1 MHPSSDEI
9 PEWKDFPNGLSV
21 LLVDGDV
28 NALYEISEKLRSYH
42 FTVTTFSEVDDA
54 VAAIKSHGTVFH
66 VALVEANINND
77 VNGFRILDATKC
89 LPIIM
94 TIESENIAIMMQGI
108 ALGAADFWVKPLT
121 EEKLRNVWQHVVR
134 KVVSSED
141 DVLLESLKSV
151 RGALDTILH
160 STSLWGVPKIES
172 SGNDVKLAAVEVST
186 KKLAVSEEEPLG
198 ATSQSSTM
206 LPYAE
211 VGRIRTDLGKVSPYD
226 QNMWVKVEK
235 EDLLS
240 NSLGSV
246 GMSHTDIE
254 LEDRASIK
262 MEFDDSMDDVT
273 ISTGSVVYGGN
284 GHEVELGASVPSPF
298 STSAQD
304 INLDESLNSGE
315 VHDGNCGLEN
325 NMSLAQ
331 VSKVADNSSAIDIGV
346 PSITA
351 LNYDSR
357 ASYTDYRRNDQNTS
371 EQVDQGNKSVTTR
384 KKVDWTPELHRLFV
398 QAVEQLGVERAIPS
412 KILEVMGVKC
422 LTRHNIASHLQ
433 KYRSH
438 RKHIHLARD
447 AGTAWNQ
454 RQVHDTSSLSKPRLG
469 SSHGTPLPIQPRL
482 LPGYQGIPCLTSGN
496 PFVAHLHVWGHPVM
510 DQSSGHV
517 VHQPLL
523 GTSLT
528 WQGAHGSYLQQP
540 VICAPGM
547 PYYFPAMTLPPTSG
561 PSMEQVL
568 NLMPTADKSIPT
580 ISVPSATESDG
591 IMDFEAVSASHRR
604 PSEFHPSKQIVDA
617 AISEALSNPSLPLP
631 LGLKSPSIESVM
643 AELQQEGLDMVRLI
657 PS

>member
-121 EEKLRNVWQHVVR
+121 EEKLRNIWQHVVR

-198 ATSQSSTM
+198 ATMSQSSTM

-357 ASYTDYRRNDQNTS
+357 ASYTEYRRNDQNTS

-384 KKVDWTPELHRLFV
+384 KK
-398 QAVEQLGVERAIPS
+398 
-412 KILEVMGVKC
+412 
-422 LTRHNIASHLQ
+422 

-540 VICAPGM
+540 V
-547 PYYFPAMTLPPTSG
+547 TLPPTSG

>member
-384 KKVDWTPELHRLFV
+384 KK
-398 QAVEQLGVERAIPS
+398 
-412 KILEVMGVKC
+412 
-422 LTRHNIASHLQ
+422 

>member
-121 EEKLRNVWQHVVR
+121 EEKLRNIWQHVVR

-198 ATSQSSTM
+198 ATMSQSSTM

-357 ASYTDYRRNDQNTS
+357 ASYTEYRRNDQNTS

-384 KKVDWTPELHRLFV
+384 KK
-398 QAVEQLGVERAIPS
+398 
-412 KILEVMGVKC
+412 
-422 LTRHNIASHLQ
+422 